1 MKNGKLAIKLSRG
14 GFFELETGSGVV
26 SVVVVRLGD
35 SSVTLAVQAPKDIC
49 ITRDKLLAKRAEM
62 RRESVRVGVEGDGR
76 EVVLLG
82 EGGEAC

>member
-14 GFFELETGSGVV
+14 GFFEMETGSGVV

-35 SSVTLAVQAPKDIC
+35 GAVTLAVQAPKDIC

-76 EVVLLG
+76 EVVLVG
-82 EGGEAC
+82 DGGEAC

>member
-1 MKNGKLAIKLSRG
+1 MKNGKLVIKLSRG
-14 GFFELETGSGVV
+14 GFFEMETGSGVV

-35 SSVTLAVQAPKDIC
+35 STVTLAVQAPKDIC

-62 RRESVRVGVEGDGR
+62 RRESVRVGVEDDGR